1 MEKLHEAVLYSK
13 DNCQWC
19 DWVKQL
25 MNACNFPFV
34 EYKYGQDFTRKE
46 FYAEFGEGATFPQVS
61 VDGRKLGG
69 CIDTIKY
76 LKENQIIKV
85 WYK

>member
-19 DWVKQL
+19 DRVKQL

-46 FYAEFGEGATFPQVS
+46 FYAEFGEGATFPQVV
-61 VDGRKLGG
+61 VDGNKLGG
-69 CIDTIKY
+69 TASTVKY
-76 LKENQIIKV
+76 LKENQLV
-85 WYK
+85 